1 MRVLASSKTIGVT
14 VAALAVLGLTIR
26 SEAQTS
32 AASGT
37 LVLQGGRLID
47 GTGKAPLENAVILIE
62 GERIKA
68 VGKQGEIALPRDS
81 RVIDMRG
88 KTILPGYIDGHCH
101 LVDFMGEVY
110 LHFGITTCPDITQN
124 DDEWSLAQRDGTALG
139 KIRGP
144 RIWSTGIRLGGT
156 PPPWALRVETGRVV
170 TTPEEMRAAI
180 RKKKELGLD
189 IVKFNEYTTPEV
201 VRAGADEAN
210 RLGLPVTCH
219 CLDVFLAADSGF
231 AGVEHHWSIGM
242 TSITDVNKRWAIHE
256 ARMTGKIS
264 TADLPIYYQAENFD
278 KIIRVMVEKNVS
290 WSPTIATWFRPLSP
304 SVARFKEKE
313 LAMFDDPNT
322 SYLPG
327 VLREQALGQYARYE
341 KFPSERLNKARE
353 GYRKIQDFMVRFV
366 GAGGIIRAGS
376 DPNNSVPGLGAI
388 QEMVMFVESGLSPMQ
403 AIQAATINVAKSFRK
418 DKDFGTVE
426 PGKFAD
432 IVAIEGDPLLDIWAT
447 QNVKMVMLG
456 GKIADTDFHANYKNP
471 IPDPHP
477 WRATPRQID
486 ISPRLVVQGSGPMT
500 LTVTTNRGFG
510 RYHRVTLNGKE
521 LETRFVS
528 GSELQAVIPPEA
540 MKDAGTYPVTVI
552 SQGDF
557 ASTSAATYLLI
568 SFKK

>member
-341 KFPSERLNKARE
+341 KFPSERLNMARE

-376 DPNNSVPGLGAI
+376 DPNNSVPGFGAI